1 MNDLP
6 LLYQSLGSYGRAERL
21 FRHAM
26 EIYRQAL
33 GEEFGFA
40 RSWNDLAGSYDLM
53 GTYDLA
59 EPLYRQALAIQRG
72 SPKTGGTELGPSRNS
87 VQRGSRVGTTSGP
100 IFTCRS
106 HGRWHS
112 QESRG
117 RVGIS
122 SGESWDDAL
131 MPSQL

>member
-72 SPKTGGTELGPSRNS
+72 SPKTGGTELGPSRSS
-87 VQRGSRVGTTSGP
+87 VAAWLKSWDNVGACPDPLWPWAMAST
-100 IFTCRS
+100 R
-106 HGRWHS
+106 
-112 QESRG
+112 ESR
-117 RVGIS
+117 
-122 SGESWDDAL
+122 
-131 MPSQL
+131 